1 MRAQVYVR
9 WNHSAVRTHEEAN
22 SGFGENRFYA
32 KRNAFRGVLRAVRVC
47 VCVCHGDDPGDT
59 SVTNL
64 HLK

>member
-9 WNHSAVRTHEEAN
+9 WNHSDVRTHEEAN

-32 KRNAFRGVLRAVRVC
+32 KRNAFRGVLRAGRVC
-47 VCVCHGDDPGDT
+47 VCATEMTPAT
-59 SVTNL
+59 LQVTNL